1 MDFIMGLP
9 KTSRGYDVIW
19 VIVDRL
25 RKSVLL
31 MAIRRTTPI
40 EKLEKL
46 YVDEVIKLRGVPLSV
61 VFDRDPRFTYNC
73 GLH

>member
-25 RKSVLL
+25 RKSVLF

-40 EKLEKL
+40 EKLEK
-46 YVDEVIKLRGVPLSV
+46 
-61 VFDRDPRFTYNC
+61 
-73 GLH
+73 